1 MPVPFKRRPQAR
13 RPEPR
18 GATRTAILAAA
29 ERVFAASGFA
39 GARID
44 AIAAAAGVNKALL
57 YYYFGS
63 KERLYIAVLE
73 GQFREFNRQAVEM
86 LTAEGPARAILLR
99 YVGLHF
105 DTISR
110 RGRCAPL
117 HQQLLMAG
125 GKAAA
130 ALVRKYAIPRSAAL
144 GRLLKRGMRDGEFR
158 RADVRHTAVSIIAL
172 IVFYFSVSPMVRM
185 LGHADAYSAADL
197 ARRKTQVLDF
207 VRHGLFAN
215 PEETIA

>member
-1 MPVPFKRRPQAR
+1 MSVPSKRSQRAR
-13 RPEPR
+13 VPEPR
-18 GATRTAILAAA
+18 GATRAAILAAA
-29 ERVFAASGFA
+29 ERVFAAAGLA

-57 YYYFGS
+57 YYYFAS
-63 KERLYIAVLE
+63 KERLYITVLE
-73 GQFREFNRQAVEM
+73 EQFREFNREAVEL
-86 LTAEGPARAILLR
+86 LTGAGSARAILLR

-105 DTISR
+105 DTISQ
-110 RGRCAPL
+110 RGRFAPL

-144 GRLLKRGMRDGEFR
+144 GRLLERGMREGEFR

-197 ARRKTQVLDF
+197 ARRKAQVLDF

-215 PEETIA
+215 P